1 VTRSD
6 DFAPARESRYNPR
19 MGRDSDTRLDEVR
32 ELAARGDHGHALHGY
47 RELCERD
54 PYDPDLW
61 LERADVA
68 EAAGLDADAIEALLH
83 VLDLYAETGMAEAI
97 DVAERVLEL
106 DPAHVQARRFLEAY
120 APDRNSAPRILVRA
134 LDGALDVPGGDPDR
148 VDARAAGSAVTSAVA
163 SGGADPVP
171 EPIWDTVPMHVPAAA
186 SASVALPFLDSV
198 PMPMPVSDSV
208 AMPAPRPE
216 DLSGPV
222 AMPRIASM
230 REMGRAEPTRGESLA
245 GRESLADRDDDLA
258 TLGSGVGS
266 RAAPLPRGGRHR
278 AAAHMIAGLRSS
290 PLLDV
295 LDQNALDFALESGH
309 VRQVR
314 RGETVIRQGERGDSL
329 FLVLEGS
336 VDVERYHPVLGMIV
350 RLSTLTAGAFFGEQS
365 LVAGVARSATVRA
378 RRETTVL
385 ELGRDTVLSLARM
398 NDQVLVTLMRFF
410 RARLVGTVM
419 ATSPLFHPFSA
430 DERRAMVGRLRLRE
444 LPPQDIV
451 LRQGTVGDG
460 LYVVLIGTLVAF
472 VGDERGRARRL
483 GVLGP
488 GDVFGEMSLIRDE
501 PAMASIG
508 THTRSW
514 ILRLPKE
521 DFHEVV
527 AGHPEVLDQLAE
539 IAAVRQARNRDVLD
553 RED

>member
-1 VTRSD
+1 
-6 DFAPARESRYNPR
+6 
-19 MGRDSDTRLDEVR
+19 MGRDSDTQLDGVR
-32 ELAARGDHGHALHGY
+32 ELAARGDHRQALRGY

-61 LERADVA
+61 LERASVA
-68 EAAGLDADAIEALLH
+68 EAAGLVDDAVEALLH
-83 VLDLYAETGMAEAI
+83 VLDLYADTGMAEAI
-97 DVAERVLEL
+97 DMAERVLEL
-106 DPAHVQARRFLEAY
+106 DPAHGQARRFLEMH
-120 APDRNSAPRILVRA
+120 APDREPAPA
-134 LDGALDVPGGDPDR
+134 GPDGDPDR
-148 VDARAAGSAVTSAVA
+148 APDGDDPAAARVP
-163 SGGADPVP
+163 GGADSVP
-171 EPIWDTVPMHVPAAA
+171 EPIWDTVPMHVP
-186 SASVALPFLDSV
+186 SAGSLGLPVARPIFDSV
-198 PMPMPVSDSV
+198 PMPMPASDSV
-208 AMPAPRPE
+208 AMPAPRPV

-222 AMPRIASM
+222 ALPRIASL
-230 REMGRAEPTRGESLA
+230 RETARTQPAPPGDP
-245 GRESLADRDDDLA
+245 DDLA
-258 TLGSGVGS
+258 TLASGAPA
-266 RAAPLPRGGRHR
+266 RAAALPRSGRHR

-295 LDQNALDFALESGH
+295 LDQNALDFALESG
-309 VRQVR
+309 QVR
-314 RGETVIRQGERGDSL
+314 HVQRGEAVIRQGERGDSL

-336 VDVERYHPVLGMIV
+336 VDVERYHPVLAMIV

-378 RRETTVL
+378 RRETAVL
-385 ELGRDTVLSLARM
+385 ELGRDTVLALARM

-451 LRQGTVGDG
+451 LRQGNVGDG

-472 VGDERGRARRL
+472 VSDELGRARRL

-488 GDVFGEMSLIRDE
+488 GDIFGEMSLIRDE

-527 AGHPEVLDQLAE
+527 AGHPEVLDQLAD
-539 IAAVRQARNRDVLD
+539 IAAIRHARNRDVLEL
-553 RED
+553 ED

>member
-1 VTRSD
+1 
-6 DFAPARESRYNPR
+6 
-19 MGRDSDTRLDEVR
+19 MGRDPDTRLDEVR
-32 ELAARGDHGHALHGY
+32 ELATRGNHREALRGY
-47 RELCERD
+47 RALCERD

-61 LERADVA
+61 LERAGVA
-68 EAAGLDADAIEALLH
+68 EAAGLVADAIEALLH
-83 VLDLYAETGMAEAI
+83 VLDLYTETGMAEAI
-97 DVAERVLEL
+97 DVAERMLEL
-106 DPAHVQARRFLEAY
+106 DPAHGQARRFLDAH
-120 APDRNSAPRILVRA
+120 APDRKSAPM
-134 LDGALDVPGGDPDR
+134 DPGGDPD
-148 VDARAAGSAVTSAVA
+148 DHAGGVPDGDLDRTDGHPR
-163 SGGADPVP
+163 GGPDPVP
-171 EPIWDTVPMHVPAAA
+171 EPIWDTVPLHMPAAA
-186 SASVALPFLDSV
+186 SLPVVLPFLDSV
-198 PMPMPVSDSV
+198 PMPTPVSDSV
-208 AMPAPRPE
+208 AMPAPRPG

-222 AMPRIASM
+222 AMPRIASL
-230 REMGRAEPTRGESLA
+230 RETTRTEPTR
-245 GRESLADRDDDLA
+245 REGFADRADSRDRADPGDDDHA
-258 TLGSGVGS
+258 TLGSGTVA
-266 RAAPLPRGGRHR
+266 RAAAPTRSGRHR
-278 AAAHMIAGLRSS
+278 AAAHLIAGLRSS

-295 LDQNALDFALESGH
+295 LDQNALDFALESG
-309 VRQVR
+309 QVR
-314 RGETVIRQGERGDSL
+314 HVQRGETVIREGDRGDSL

-336 VDVERYHPVLGMIV
+336 VDVERYHPVMGMIV

-398 NDQVLVTLMRFF
+398 NDQVLVALMRFF

-451 LRQGTVGDG
+451 MRQGKVGDG

-472 VGDERGRARRL
+472 VGDEHGRARRL

-527 AGHPEVLDQLAE
+527 AGHPEVLDQLTDL
-539 IAAVRQARNRDVLD
+539 AAIRHARNRDVLE

>member
-1 VTRSD
+1 M
-6 DFAPARESRYNPR
+6 ARDP
-19 MGRDSDTRLDEVR
+19 DTRLDEVR
-32 ELAARGDHGHALHGY
+32 DQAARGDHGHALQGY

-61 LERADVA
+61 LERASVA
-68 EAAGLDADAIEALLH
+68 EAAGLIADAVEALLH
-83 VLDLYAETGMAEAI
+83 VLDLYAETGMAEAV
-97 DVAERVLEL
+97 DVAERVLDL
-106 DPAHVQARRFLEAY
+106 DPAHVQARRFLEAH
-120 APDRNSAPRILVRA
+120 APERRSGPIAFHGAGAAERVSDRADAR
-134 LDGALDVPGGDPDR
+134 PGG
-148 VDARAAGSAVTSAVA
+148 VA
-163 SGGADPVP
+163 SAGADPVP

-186 SASVALPFLDSV
+186 SLPVALPFFDAV

-208 AMPAPRPE
+208 AMPEPRHD

-222 AMPRIASM
+222 AMARIASL
-230 REMGRAEPTRGESLA
+230 REMARAESPR
-245 GRESLADRDDDLA
+245 RDDFADPDDLA
-258 TLGSGVGS
+258 TLGSGVVS
-266 RAAPLPRGGRHR
+266 RAAPLTRSGRHR
-278 AAAHMIAGLRSS
+278 AAAHLIAGLRSS

-295 LDQNALDFALESGH
+295 LDQNAIDFALESGH
-309 VRQVR
+309 VRHVQ

-336 VDVERYHPVLGMIV
+336 VDIERYHPVLGMIV

-385 ELGRDTVLSLARM
+385 ELGRDTVLALARM

-472 VGDERGRARRL
+472 VGDEGGRARRL

-527 AGHPEVLDQLAE
+527 AGHPEVLDQLAD
-539 IAAVRQARNRDVLD
+539 IAAIRYARNRDVLD

>member
-1 VTRSD
+1 
-6 DFAPARESRYNPR
+6 
-19 MGRDSDTRLDEVR
+19 MGRDPDTRLDDVR
-32 ELAARGDHGHALHGY
+32 ELAARGDHGHALQGY

-61 LERADVA
+61 LERASVA
-68 EAAGLDADAIEALLH
+68 EAAGLVADAVEALLH

-106 DPAHVQARRFLEAY
+106 DPAHAQARGFLDGY
-120 APDRNSAPRILVRA
+120 ASDRKSAPGA
-134 LDGALDVPGGDPDR
+134 LDGALDAGVRAPGRDFDR
-148 VDARAAGSAVTSAVA
+148 ADAHAAGAA
-163 SGGADPVP
+163 SGGSDPVP

-186 SASVALPFLDSV
+186 SVSVALPFLDSV

-222 AMPRIASM
+222 ALPRIASL
-230 REMGRAEPTRGESLA
+230 REMARAEPTRRDHGA
-245 GRESLADRDDDLA
+245 DRDADRDDPGDLA
-258 TLGSGVGS
+258 TLGSAVIS
-266 RAAPLPRGGRHR
+266 RPAPPTRSGRHR

-295 LDQNALDFALESGH
+295 LDQSAIDFALESGH
-309 VRQVR
+309 VRHVQ

-472 VGDERGRARRL
+472 VGDEGGRARRL

-527 AGHPEVLDQLAE
+527 AGHPEVLDQLAD
-539 IAAVRQARNRDVLD
+539 IAAIRQARNRDVLD